1 MAPEQ
6 TWGSLK
12 YICVLV
18 LCTEKLAYHA
28 YAESGLDTLIFLQDS
43 NEEEDTPFLLHILD
57 DKKAKLQVNKD
68 ALRKAIRRHSE
79 KAMSSITPKARVGRS
94 FTKQA
99 KLKQPRRKYLL
110 PLRSIVRV
118 DTYDSDDQGDGDGQE
133 LTLMPWFDIHHVGF
147 I

>member
-12 YICVLV
+12 YIRVLV
-18 LCTEKLAYHA
+18 LCTEKLAYP
-28 YAESGLDTLIFLQDS
+28 YAESGMDTLIFLQDS

-57 DKKAKLQVNKD
+57 DKKARLQVNKD

-79 KAMSSITPKARVGRS
+79 KAMHSITQSNTKVKR
-94 FTKQA
+94 KQA
-99 KLKQPRRKYLL
+99 KPKQPRGKYLL

-118 DTYDSDDQGDGDGQE
+118 DTYDSDDQVDGDGQE